1 MIDLVAT
8 ADDAAHADDDDDRAS
23 IGSVEEN
30 FEDLHEDSQEDNMQE
45 SDEEEELQDG
55 LPGV

>member
-1 MIDLVAT
+1 MVAT

-30 FEDLHEDSQEDNMQE
+30 FEDLHEDSQEDNMHE
-45 SDEEEELQDG
+45 SDEEEELKDG